1 MKYKIIAVDMDG
13 TLLNDEKSISK
24 YNLDMVCEAEKLG
37 VKIVM
42 ATGRL
47 PSSLK
52 FYSRG
57 LFKDQ
62 PVICCNGAIVLDG
75 KGNIIKSSP
84 VDKYNILEIID
95 ILREKKD
102 TYYHFYD
109 GERLY
114 CEQFKYSAKRFYEF
128 NRKVDRKFRIE
139 IRIIPDSKKFVEN
152 TGENIYKLMV
162 IDPDLDYLSK
172 LRKKIDCIAG
182 INTTKSSINNI
193 EVISKESSKG
203 KGLKTLADYYKIPVD
218 ECIAVGNDEND
229 KSMIETAGL
238 GAAVGNARQILKKS
252 ADYVTENNNNDGAVG
267 EIIEKFILSER
278 CHC

>member
-95 ILREKKD
+95 ILREKKI
-102 TYYHFYD
+102 H
-109 GERLY
+109 
-114 CEQFKYSAKRFYEF
+114 
-128 NRKVDRKFRIE
+128 
-139 IRIIPDSKKFVEN
+139 IIIF
-152 TGENIYKLMV
+152 TMV
-162 IDPDLDYLSK
+162 KDF
-172 LRKKIDCIAG
+172 IASS
-182 INTTKSSINNI
+182 SSILQRDFMNSTEKWI
-193 EVISKESSKG
+193 ENS
-203 KGLKTLADYYKIPVD
+203 GL
-218 ECIAVGNDEND
+218 
-229 KSMIETAGL
+229 
-238 GAAVGNARQILKKS
+238 R
-252 ADYVTENNNNDGAVG
+252 
-267 EIIEKFILSER
+267 
-278 CHC
+278 